1 LPPGCAIVDLLIA
14 HTGGQFGVGHGG
26 VPCVIEHGGTTGS
39 ALPPPGAPLHV
50 AATASDFSTPSHG
63 SGTPPDRPSALRMHS
78 DLLTQAAAAHAGVPG
93 QLQLEFAEKPDA
105 HEPDGVPYDANEM
118 LEMTPP
124 SAPQRSSSVSVPR
137 AVATPQM
144 GKAADA
150 AATRRENVSSIFAR
164 P

>member
-1 LPPGCAIVDLLIA
+1 MFFTSPLPRQTPLATLQSKLISPKRAAAAASSQPSPSLPPGCAIVDLLIA

-93 QLQLEFAEKPDA
+93 QLQLEFAVKPDA
-105 HEPDGVPYDANEM
+105 HEPTGVPYDPN
-118 LEMTPP
+118 
-124 SAPQRSSSVSVPR
+124 
-137 AVATPQM
+137 
-144 GKAADA
+144 
-150 AATRRENVSSIFAR
+150 
-164 P
+164 